1 MQLLR
6 SLLTA
11 VFIYMWPYE
20 AVLMYGVSQLCGSL
34 AYFASY
40 YGLFA
45 YVLHDK
51 DATEKLPIRSFRQLF
66 PKCEGNKLM
75 VSDKG
80 CKSFPF
86 LLQQSHF

>member
-80 CKSFPF
+80 CKSFLF